1 MNSSLNRRQFLSLSS
16 GASLMFLGVT
26 GYAQDKGLQKHTRR
40 SSALGT
46 DIKFTVFHEDKKL
59 AGTAIN
65 DALAQIEKVEK
76 LMSLYRPDSQL
87 SRLNREGIIRNPDPM
102 LVDVLNK
109 AKELSKISEGAFDV
123 TVQPLWNLFKQK
135 SLQGK
140 LPTEEDIQKARAKIG
155 WQHID
160 VQDDHILL
168 NKAGTQI
175 TLNGIAQGLAADVA
189 QKALKERGVEHA
201 LIDAGELNAIGS
213 PQHKEAWK
221 IGIQHCRKPGYLGK
235 TNLKN
240 RSLSTSGDYQTKFSE
255 DYRHHHLFD
264 PRTGWSPT
272 ELASVS
278 VMAPSAMEADALSTA
293 VFVLGLKKGKALI
306 ESLPEADALFVT
318 KDGKVEFTEKFTV
331 A

>member
-1 MNSSLNRRQFLSLSS
+1 MSSSFNRRQFLSLSS
-16 GASLMFLGVT
+16 GASLMFLGFT
-26 GYAQDKGLQKHTRR
+26 GNAQDRGLQKHIRR
-40 SSALGT
+40 SRALGT

-59 AGTAIN
+59 ADLAIN

-76 LMSLYRPDSQL
+76 LMSLYRTDSQL

-109 AKELSKISEGAFDV
+109 AKELSKLSEGAFDV
-123 TVQPLWNLFKQK
+123 TVQPLWNLFKAN
-135 SLQGK
+135 SLKGK
-140 LPTEEDIQKARAKIG
+140 LPTKEDIQKVKAKIG
-155 WQHID
+155 WQYID
-160 VQDDHILL
+160 LQDDHILL
-168 NKAGTQI
+168 NKAGAQI

-189 QKALKERGVEHA
+189 QKALKARGVEHA
-201 LIDAGELNAIGS
+201 LIDAGELNAIGN

-221 IGIQHCRKPGYLGK
+221 IGIQHCRKTEYLCK

-240 RSLSTSGDYQTKFSE
+240 RCLSSSGDYQTKFT
-255 DYRHHHLFD
+255 DDFRHHHLFD

-293 VFVLGLKKGKALI
+293 VFILGLKKGKALI
-306 ESLPEADALFVT
+306 ESIPEADALFVT
-318 KDGKVEFTEKFTV
+318 KDGQVEFTEKFTV

>member
-1 MNSSLNRRQFLSLSS
+1 MSSSFNRRQFLSLSS
-16 GASLMFLGVT
+16 GASLMFLGVA
-26 GYAQDKGLQKHTRR
+26 GYAQDKGFQKHTRQ
-40 SSALGT
+40 SNALGT

-59 AGTAIN
+59 ADLAIN

-87 SRLNREGIIRNPDPM
+87 SRLNREGLIRDPDPM
-102 LVDVLNK
+102 LVNVLKK
-109 AKELSKISEGAFDV
+109 ARELSKLSEGAFDV

-135 SLQGK
+135 SLQEK
-140 LPTEEDIQKARAKIG
+140 LPTKKDIQKAKAKIG
-155 WQHID
+155 WQNID
-160 VQDDHILL
+160 LQDDLILL
-168 NKAGTQI
+168 NKAGAQI

-189 QKALKERGVEHA
+189 QKALKARGVEHA
-201 LIDAGELNAIGS
+201 LIDAGELNAIGN
-213 PQHKEAWK
+213 PHQKAAWK
-221 IGIQHCRKPGYLGK
+221 IGIQHCRKPGYLCK

-240 RSLSTSGDYQTKFSE
+240 RCLSSSGDYQTKFSE

-278 VMAPSAMEADALSTA
+278 VLAPSAMEADALSTA
-293 VFVLGLKKGKALI
+293 AFILGLKKGRQLI
-306 ESLPEADALFVT
+306 ESLPEVDALFVT
-318 KDGKVEFTEKFTV
+318 KDGSVEFTEKFTV

>member
-1 MNSSLNRRQFLSLSS
+1 MNSSFNRRQFLSLSS
-16 GASLMFLGVT
+16 GASMMLLGVT
-26 GYAQDKGLQKHTRR
+26 GYAEEKGIQKYTRR
-40 SSALGT
+40 SHALGT

-76 LMSLYRPDSQL
+76 LLSLYRPDSQL

-102 LVDVLNK
+102 LVGILNK
-109 AKELSKISEGAFDV
+109 AKELSKISAGAFDV
-123 TVQPLWNLFKQK
+123 TVQPLWNLFKK
-135 SLQGK
+135 NSLKGK
-140 LPTEEDIQKARAKIG
+140 LPAEEDIQKAKAKIG

-168 NKAGTQI
+168 NKAGAQI

-189 QKALKERGVEHA
+189 QKALKARGVEHA
-201 LIDAGELNAIGS
+201 LIDAGELNAIGN
-213 PQHKEAWK
+213 PHRKEAWR
-221 IGIQHCRKPGYLGK
+221 IGIQHCRKPGYLCK

-240 RSLSTSGDYQTKFSE
+240 RCLSTSGDYQTKFTE

-272 ELASVS
+272 ELGSVS
-278 VMAPSAMEADALSTA
+278 VLAPTAMEADALSTA
-293 VFVLGLKKGKALI
+293 VFILGLKKGKQLI

-318 KDGKVEFTEKFTV
+318 KKGKAEYTEKFVV